1 MTGII
6 WLLRSRDTRCVP
18 LDRYGLDG
26 MEPGLIVIEGHLG
39 SFAQAKDKEGV
50 PQVHLRVPVM
60 EDGIL
65 YNLPNIKRYILY
77 DGVIEQGA
85 LGCHFTHVRRRNKT
99 RRDEVIPDLRYEGQ
113 MLGLEMDG
121 MACAIDFPLAP
132 AIGQDPD
139 DLWVAGVLVN
149 PIERLRG
156 DMI

>member
-6 WLLRSRDTRCVP
+6 WLLRAWDTRCVP
-18 LDRYGLDG
+18 LDRYGHDRVK
-26 MEPGLIVIEGHLG
+26 PGLIVIQGHPG
-39 SFAQAKDKEGV
+39 SFAQAKDQEGV

-65 YNLPNIKRYILY
+65 YNLPNIKRYVLY
-77 DGVIEQGA
+77 DGIVEQGA
-85 LGCHFTHVRRRNKT
+85 LGSHFTHVRRRNKT
-99 RRDEVIPDLRYEGQ
+99 RRDKVMPDLRDEGQ
-113 MLGLEMDG
+113 MLGLEVDRK
-121 MACAIDFPLAP
+121 ARAIDFPLTP

-139 DLWVAGVLVN
+139 DLRVVGVLVK

>member
-1 MTGII
+1 
-6 WLLRSRDTRCVP
+6 
-18 LDRYGLDG
+18 
-26 MEPGLIVIEGHLG
+26 
-39 SFAQAKDKEGV
+39 
-50 PQVHLRVPVM
+50 M

-85 LGCHFTHVRRRNKT
+85 LGSHFTHVRRWNKT
-99 RRDEVIPDLRYEGQ
+99 RRDEVMPDLRYEGQ
-113 MLGLEMDG
+113 MLGLEVDR
-121 MACAIDFPLAP
+121 MARAIDFPITP

-139 DLWVAGVLVN
+139 DLRVVGMLVK